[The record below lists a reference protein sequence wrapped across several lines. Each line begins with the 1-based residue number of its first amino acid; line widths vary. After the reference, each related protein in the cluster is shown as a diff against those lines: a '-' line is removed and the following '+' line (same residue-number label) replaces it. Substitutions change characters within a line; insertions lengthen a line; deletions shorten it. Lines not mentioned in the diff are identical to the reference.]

1 MNEMV
6 FMGLNGI
13 FFVTLEVTIDNVN
26 TSPPPHPPVPLS
38 FFLVLLLL
46 NFIYFKN
53 CYLRQLFLDVIN
65 DTQRYLISKHF
76 LGSACSFN

>member
-26 TSPPPHPPVPLS
+26 TSPPPCPPFL
-38 FFLVLLLL
+38 FFG
-46 NFIYFKN
+46 FIYFKN